1 MFEEHEHSNLSTQPE
16 NEYFFGGC
24 LQNSNV
30 CDHLFLLQTSYYYNI
45 ESRDNDED
53 CMNGAV
59 ADTAQFKIAEF
70 TSISAKHNLTFVP
83 EMLFQL
89 TG

>member
-1 MFEEHEHSNLSTQPE
+1 MFAPI
-16 NEYFFGGC
+16 FF
-24 LQNSNV
+24 LANKLN
-30 CDHLFLLQTSYYYNI
+30 YYNI

-70 TSISAKHNLTFVP
+70 TSISAKHILTFVP
-83 EMLFQL
+83 EMLFQM

>member
-1 MFEEHEHSNLSTQPE
+1 MFALAS
-16 NEYFFGGC
+16 FFW
-24 LQNSNV
+24 QKQV
-30 CDHLFLLQTSYYYNI
+30 IIINI

-59 ADTAQFKIAEF
+59 ADTVQFKIAEF